1 MRTLTISFLILLST
15 FLKVSAQKVQE
26 RELSPF
32 DKLKITNEIRVY
44 LTQGEN
50 ESARIEVSGIELED
64 VITTVTAKTLEISL
78 RRGVYKDI
86 SVEVYLTYR
95 ELRDIFVSSSGRASI
110 QSVLT
115 GDKVV
120 LNAHTGAQIDAQLNL
135 KTMDLIATKGASV
148 RLKGKLGSYEAT
160 ISSGANLSA
169 LELVADSA
177 FVRANTKSIAKIT
190 ANKLLDAK
198 VRSGSTLTIEGTPA
212 KKNIKTGLGATILEQ

>member
-1 MRTLTISFLILLST
+1 MKTLTIFTLIIFSALLE
-15 FLKVSAQKVQE
+15 VSAQKIQE
-26 RELSPF
+26 RELSHF

-44 LTQGEN
+44 LTQGET
-50 ESARIEVSGIELED
+50 ESARIEVSGIELDD
-64 VITTVTAKTLEISL
+64 VLTTITAKTLEISL

-95 ELRDIFVSSSGRASI
+95 ELRDIFVSSSGRASV
-110 QSVLT
+110 QSILS

-120 LNAHTGAQIDAQLNL
+120 INAHTGAQIDAQLNM

-148 RLKGKLGSYEAT
+148 RLKGKLSSYEAT

-177 FVRANTKSIAKIT
+177 FVIANTKSIAKVA

-212 KKNIKTGLGATILEQ
+212 KKNIKTGIGATILEQ